1 MITGGKKAVAVI
13 GEGITEKYYI
23 ESLRGLVGR
32 NFQILP
38 QQLGLK
44 ASSLVELEK
53 AIMKAVDEGHDE
65 VYCLID
71 MDSKEAGAGVQ
82 KYEKLKMKY
91 HDRHFV
97 KKRKGVDCYVRFIET
112 RRCTELWFIY
122 YFEYLTR
129 HFSSYKEVENRL
141 HKFVPDYEKTERYF
155 RGAGNLHKR
164 LLACGGNLKRA
175 LGNAEKS
182 VAACKQMQSTDASYS
197 EMFVLFQ
204 ALDIVE

>member
-82 KYEKLKMKY
+82 KYEKLKICA
-91 HDRHFV
+91 RN
-97 KKRKGVDCYVRFIET
+97 RDCAHGKIIK
-112 RRCTELWFIY
+112 L
-122 YFEYLTR
+122 YFCSDVSAS
-129 HFSSYKEVENRL
+129 FP
-141 HKFVPDYEKTERYF
+141 PDI
-155 RGAGNLHKR
+155 
-164 LLACGGNLKRA
+164 LLCIDN
-175 LGNAEKS
+175 
-182 VAACKQMQSTDASYS
+182 Y
-197 EMFVLFQ
+197 
-204 ALDIVE
+204 